1 MLVTRIKLTWRR
13 RGGARKAPWRLKKH
27 PRGLVGGHSGIRGGE
42 ENETQEMRRFAKVS
56 SRDANRSLAA

>member
-1 MLVTRIKLTWRR
+1 
-13 RGGARKAPWRLKKH
+13 
-27 PRGLVGGHSGIRGGE
+27 LVGGHSGIGGGE